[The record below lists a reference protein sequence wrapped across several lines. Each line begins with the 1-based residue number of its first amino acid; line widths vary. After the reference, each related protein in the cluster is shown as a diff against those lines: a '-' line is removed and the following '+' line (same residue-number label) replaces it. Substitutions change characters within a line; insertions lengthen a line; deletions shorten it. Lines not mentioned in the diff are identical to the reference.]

1 MLYRAVYVAIPIC
14 VAGVV
19 LITQPSFLG
28 KHSQQR
34 STLGILLAVGQ
45 VRTALP
51 EVSAHIAV
59 TLARH
64 CSQCTDISW
73 SMLTVQAGSSA
84 IALN

>member
-1 MLYRAVYVAIPIC
+1 MAVLRNLIGRHTPFASTSFMVRLQTFDGLCRAVYVAIPVC

-45 VRTALP
+45 VRMAL
-51 EVSAHIAV
+51 
-59 TLARH
+59 
-64 CSQCTDISW
+64 TD
-73 SMLTVQAGSSA
+73 AK
-84 IALN
+84 